1 MGRTLF
7 GRDHRPGPLMSN
19 KQQALWQQGQR
30 YTQQKQWRQAAAT
43 YEAIVDHDRSFLP
56 AWLELSTAKEHLGV
70 YRDAHRAVVQAAR
83 ITEDVPPIAAMAVA
97 RRLRRFEALPELLTY
112 IDQVGLSG
120 RVPPEKLVDLASFF
134 ASAGV
139 HEKTLGWIEHALKL
153 RPDLAE
159 AHNMHG
165 LVLMFAGRSQ
175 ESAAAFERALKI
187 RPTFAAVYSV
197 LSRVAKIDPQHHH
210 VDQLQ
215 ALLAQPNLST
225 RDEGH
230 LAYALHN
237 ELHELGDYEAA
248 WDALV
253 RACRARRVEQPHDPA
268 STEAM
273 FAGLRRTFDA
283 AFIRNHGADRGADIA
298 ATGRPTPI
306 FIVGLHR
313 SGTTLLERILSGHPD
328 VADAGE
334 TYSFSAQLRLAAD
347 HFCGVIA
354 DGTIVERAETF
365 DYPAIGRGFL
375 EAMRARSRDRAFV
388 TEKMNPNFILLGP
401 IAKALPQAR
410 LLHMRRDPADT
421 CFSNLRTLFTN
432 EAAYSYD
439 QIEMADYYKAYHDL
453 MGHWREAMPERVF
466 DIDYDTMVRDP
477 QGQAQRIAAHCGFDY
492 REDMLQVGRSS
503 GTVATASSNQVRQ
516 GILTNRGGLWR
527 NYERHLTPLLD
538 RLASHSLL

>member
-1 MGRTLF
+1 
-7 GRDHRPGPLMSN
+7 MSN

-30 YTQQKQWRQAAAT
+30 YTQQKHWRQAAAT
-43 YEAIVDHDRSFLP
+43 YEAILDHDRSFVP
-56 AWLELSTAKEHLGV
+56 AWLELSTAKEHLGA
-70 YRDAHRAVVQAAR
+70 YRDAHHAVVQAAR
-83 ITEDVPPIAAMAVA
+83 VTEAVPPIAGMAVA

-112 IDQVGLSG
+112 IDRTALTG
-120 RVPPEKLVDLASFF
+120 RVPPEKLIDLASFF

-197 LSRVAKIDPQHHH
+197 LSRVAKIDPQRHHI
-210 VDQLQ
+210 DALQ
-215 ALLAQPNLST
+215 HLLAQPNLST

-237 ELHELGDYEAA
+237 ELHELGDYEGA
-248 WDALV
+248 WTALM
-253 RACRARRVEQPHDPA
+253 RACRARRVEQPYDPA
-268 STEAM
+268 NTEAI
-273 FAGLRRTFDA
+273 FEGLRRTFDA
-283 AFIRNHGADRGADIA
+283 DFIHDSAAGND

-334 TYSFSAQLRLAAD
+334 TYSFSAQLCLAAD
-347 HFCGVIA
+347 HFCGVIT
-354 DGTIVERAETF
+354 DPTIVERADTF

-421 CFSNLRTLFTN
+421 CFSNLRTLFTH

-453 MGHWREAMPERVF
+453 MRHWREAMPERVF

-477 QGQAQRIAAHCGFDY
+477 QGQAQKIAAHCGFDY
-492 REDMLQVGRSS
+492 REDMLQVGRNS
-503 GTVATASSNQVRQ
+503 GAVATASSNQVRQ

-527 NYERHLTPLLD
+527 NYERHLTPMLD
-538 RLASHSLL
+538 RLAAHGLV